1 MKPLDWN
8 LLRAFHAT
16 ATLGSLSAAA
26 RRLALTQ
33 PTLSR
38 QILALEADLDVA
50 LFERIGRKLF
60 LTSTG
65 SVLLEHTRLMGE
77 AAEAVSLSA
86 VGDAQALGGRVSI
99 SATDTYSAYVLP
111 DILARIRLEAPQLTV
126 MVLASND
133 LSDLHRREADI
144 AIRHVAPDRDGLLG
158 QRLPDTEAHFYASN
172 EWVRQNGIPADGAA
186 LARSGL
192 IGMEDIDQFA
202 AYMSAIGVPMV
213 ASDFRLLSN
222 SGIAVWQMVQNGLG
236 IAAMLRE
243 VADRTPEVTRLP
255 LDLPPIVVPV
265 WLVTHRGLASS
276 PRIRLVQKIL
286 SEELA
291 HTIQPRSSAL

>member
-16 ATLGSLSAAA
+16 AALGSLSAAA
-26 RRLALTQ
+26 RRLGLTQ

-38 QILALEADLDVA
+38 QIIALEADLDVA

-60 LTSTG
+60 LTATG
-65 SVLLEHTRLMGE
+65 SVLLEHTKLMGE
-77 AAEAVSLSA
+77 AAEAVSLS
-86 VGDAQALGGRVSI
+86 VIGDVQALSGRVSI

-111 DILARIRLEAPQLTV
+111 DILSRIRLEAPQLTV

-144 AIRHVAPDRDGLLG
+144 AIRHVAPDREGLIG

-172 EWVRQNGIPADGAA
+172 EWIKRNGIPRDGTA

-192 IGMEDIDQFA
+192 IGMDDIDQFA
-202 AYMSAIGVPMV
+202 AYMSGIGVPMV

-236 IAAMLRE
+236 VAAMLRE
-243 VADRTPEVTRLP
+243 VADRTPDVLRIP
-255 LDLPPIVVPV
+255 LDLPPISVPV

-286 SEELA
+286 SEELTNVLHRA
-291 HTIQPRSSAL
+291 VE

>member
-26 RRLALTQ
+26 RRLGLTQ

-60 LTSTG
+60 LTATG
-65 SVLLEHTRLMGE
+65 SVLLEHTKLMGE
-77 AAEAVSLSA
+77 GAEAVFLSA
-86 VGDAQALGGRVSI
+86 IGDVQALSGRVSI

-111 DILARIRLEAPQLTV
+111 NILARIRLEAPQLTIA
-126 MVLASND
+126 VLASND

-144 AIRHVAPDRDGLLG
+144 AIRHVAPDREGLIG
-158 QRLPDTEAHFYASN
+158 QRLPDTEAYFYASN
-172 EWVRQNGIPADGAA
+172 EWIKQNGMPSDGTA
-186 LARSGL
+186 LARLGL
-192 IGMEDIDQFA
+192 IGMDDIDQFA
-202 AYMSAIGVPMV
+202 AHMSGIGVPME
-213 ASDFRLLSN
+213 ASDFRLVSN

-236 IAAMLRE
+236 VAVMLRE
-243 VADRTPEVTRLP
+243 VADRTPDVTRLP
-255 LDLPPIVVPV
+255 LDLPPISVPV
-265 WLVTHRGLASS
+265 WLVTHRGLAAS

-286 SEELA
+286 SEELT
-291 HTIQPRSSAL
+291 HVINRTVE

>member
-16 ATLGSLSAAA
+16 ATSGSLSAAA
-26 RRLALTQ
+26 RKLGLTQ

-38 QILALEADLDVA
+38 QIIALEADLNVA

-60 LTSTG
+60 LTATG
-65 SVLLEHTRLMGE
+65 SVLLEHTKLMGE

-86 VGDAQALGGRVSI
+86 IGDVQALSGRVSI

-111 DILARIRLEAPQLTV
+111 DILSRIRLEAPQLTV

-144 AIRHVAPDRDGLLG
+144 AIRHVAPDRDGLIG

-172 EWVRQNGIPADGAA
+172 GWIKQNGIPRDGTA

-192 IGMEDIDQFA
+192 IGMDDIDQFA
-202 AYMSAIGVPMV
+202 AYMSGIGVPMV

-222 SGIAVWQMVQNGLG
+222 SGIAVWQMLQNGLG
-236 IAAMLRE
+236 VAAMLRE
-243 VADRTPEVTRLP
+243 VADRTPGVTRLP
-255 LDLPPIVVPV
+255 LDLLTISVPV
-265 WLVTHRGLASS
+265 WLVTHRGLAAS

-286 SEELA
+286 GEELTKTLHRA
-291 HTIQPRSSAL
+291 VE

>member
-26 RRLALTQ
+26 RRLGLTQ

-60 LTSTG
+60 LTATG
-65 SVLLEHTRLMGE
+65 GVLLEHTKLMGE
-77 AAEAVSLSA
+77 GAEAVFLSA
-86 VGDAQALGGRVSI
+86 IGDVQALSGRVSI

-111 DILARIRLEAPQLTV
+111 NILARIRLEAPQLTV
-126 MVLASND
+126 AVLASND

-144 AIRHVAPDRDGLLG
+144 AIRHVAPDRDGLIG
-158 QRLPDTEAHFYASN
+158 QRLPDTEAYFYASN
-172 EWVRQNGIPADGAA
+172 EWIKQNGMPSDGTA
-186 LARSGL
+186 LARLGL
-192 IGMEDIDQFA
+192 IGMDDIDQFA
-202 AYMSAIGVPMV
+202 AHMSGIGVPME
-213 ASDFRLLSN
+213 ASDFRLVSN

-236 IAAMLRE
+236 VAVMLRE
-243 VADRTPEVTRLP
+243 VADRTPDVTRLP
-255 LDLPPIVVPV
+255 LDLPPISVPV
-265 WLVTHRGLASS
+265 WLVTHRGLAAS

-286 SEELA
+286 SEELT
-291 HTIQPRSSAL
+291 HVINRTVE

>member
-26 RRLALTQ
+26 RRLGLTQ

-38 QILALEADLDVA
+38 QIIALEADLDVA

-60 LTSTG
+60 LTATG
-65 SVLLEHTRLMGE
+65 SVLLEHTKLMGE
-77 AAEAVSLSA
+77 AAEAVSLS
-86 VGDAQALGGRVSI
+86 VIGEVQALTGRVSI

-126 MVLASND
+126 TVLASND
-133 LSDLHRREADI
+133 LSNLHQREADI
-144 AIRHVAPDRDGLLG
+144 AIRHVSPDRDGLIG

-172 EWVRQNGIPADGAA
+172 EWIKQNGIPGDGTA

-192 IGMEDIDQFA
+192 IGMDDIDQFA
-202 AYMSAIGVPMV
+202 AYMSGIGVPMV

-222 SGIAVWQMVQNGLG
+222 SGIAVWQMVKNGLG
-236 IAAMLRE
+236 VAAMLRE
-243 VADRTPEVTRLP
+243 VADRTPDVLRLP
-255 LDLPPIVVPV
+255 LDLPPISVPV
-265 WLVTHRGLASS
+265 WLVTHRGLAAS

-286 SEELA
+286 GEEL
-291 HTIQPRSSAL
+291 TNALNRAVE

>member
-16 ATLGSLSAAA
+16 ATSGSLSAAA
-26 RRLALTQ
+26 RKLGLTQ

-38 QILALEADLDVA
+38 QIIALEADLNVA

-60 LTSTG
+60 LTATG
-65 SVLLEHTRLMGE
+65 SVLLEHTKLMGE
-77 AAEAVSLSA
+77 EAEAVSLSA
-86 VGDAQALGGRVSI
+86 NGDVQALSGRVSI

-111 DILARIRLEAPQLTV
+111 DILSRIRLEAPQLTV

-144 AIRHVAPDRDGLLG
+144 AIRHMAPDRDGLIG

-172 EWVRQNGIPADGAA
+172 GWIKQNGIPRDGTA

-192 IGMEDIDQFA
+192 IGMDDIDQFA
-202 AYMSAIGVPMV
+202 AYMSGIGVPMV

-236 IAAMLRE
+236 VAAMLRE
-243 VADRTPEVTRLP
+243 VADRTPGVTRLP
-255 LDLPPIVVPV
+255 LDLLTISVPV
-265 WLVTHRGLASS
+265 WLVTHRGLAAS

-286 SEELA
+286 GEEL
-291 HTIQPRSSAL
+291 TKALHRAVE

>member
-16 ATLGSLSAAA
+16 ATSGSLSAAA
-26 RRLALTQ
+26 RKLGLTQ

-38 QILALEADLDVA
+38 QIIALEADLNVA

-60 LTSTG
+60 LTATG
-65 SVLLEHTRLMGE
+65 SVLLDHTKLMGE

-86 VGDAQALGGRVSI
+86 IGDVQALSGRVSI

-111 DILARIRLEAPQLTV
+111 DILSRIRLEAPQLTV

-144 AIRHVAPDRDGLLG
+144 AIRHVAPDRDGLIG

-172 EWVRQNGIPADGAA
+172 GWIKQNGIPRDGTA

-192 IGMEDIDQFA
+192 IGMDDIDQFA
-202 AYMSAIGVPMV
+202 AYMSGIGVPMV

-236 IAAMLRE
+236 VAAMLRE
-243 VADRTPEVTRLP
+243 VADRTPGVTRLP
-255 LDLPPIVVPV
+255 LDLLTISVPV
-265 WLVTHRGLASS
+265 WLVTHRGLAAS

-286 SEELA
+286 REEL
-291 HTIQPRSSAL
+291 TKALHRAVE

>member
-26 RRLALTQ
+26 RRLGLTQ

-38 QILALEADLDVA
+38 QILALEADLNVA
-50 LFERIGRKLF
+50 LFERIGRRLF
-60 LTSTG
+60 LTPTG
-65 SVLLEHTRLMGE
+65 SVLLEHTKLMGE
-77 AAEAVSLSA
+77 GAEAASLS
-86 VGDAQALGGRVSI
+86 VIGDVQALSGRVSI
-99 SATDTYSAYVLP
+99 SATDTYSAYILP
-111 DILARIRLEAPQLTV
+111 DIIARMRLEAPQLTV

-144 AIRHVAPDRDGLLG
+144 AIRHVAPNRDGLIG
-158 QRLPDTEAHFYASN
+158 QRLPDTQAHFYASN
-172 EWVRQNGIPADGAA
+172 AWVEQNGVPQDGTA
-186 LARSGL
+186 LARCGL
-192 IGMEDIDQFA
+192 IGMDDLEQYA
-202 AYMSAIGVPMV
+202 LYMSGIGVPMT
-213 ASDFRLLSN
+213 ASDTRLVSN

-236 IAAMLRE
+236 VAPMLRE
-243 VADRTPEVTRLP
+243 VADRTTGVTRLP
-255 LDLPPIVVPV
+255 LDLPPISVPV
-265 WLVTHRGLASS
+265 WLVTHRGLSAS

-291 HTIQPRSSAL
+291 QMINCALG

>member
-16 ATLGSLSAAA
+16 ATSGSLSAAA
-26 RRLALTQ
+26 RKLGPTQ

-38 QILALEADLDVA
+38 QIIALEADLNVA

-60 LTSTG
+60 LTATG
-65 SVLLEHTRLMGE
+65 SVLLEHTKLMGE

-86 VGDAQALGGRVSI
+86 IGDVQALSGRVSI

-111 DILARIRLEAPQLTV
+111 DILSRIRLEAPQLTV

-144 AIRHVAPDRDGLLG
+144 AIRHVAPDRDGLIG

-172 EWVRQNGIPADGAA
+172 GWIKQNGIPRDGTA

-192 IGMEDIDQFA
+192 IGMDDIDQFA
-202 AYMSAIGVPMV
+202 AYMSGIGVPMV

-236 IAAMLRE
+236 VAAMLRE
-243 VADRTPEVTRLP
+243 VADRTPGVTRLP
-255 LDLPPIVVPV
+255 LDLLTISVPV
-265 WLVTHRGLASS
+265 WLVTHRGLAAS

-286 SEELA
+286 GEELTKTLHRA
-291 HTIQPRSSAL
+291 VE

>member
-26 RRLALTQ
+26 RRLGLTQ

-60 LTSTG
+60 LTATG
-65 SVLLEHTRLMGE
+65 GVLLEHTKLMGE
-77 AAEAVSLSA
+77 GAEAVFLSA
-86 VGDAQALGGRVSI
+86 IGDVQALSGRVSI

-111 DILARIRLEAPQLTV
+111 NILARIRLEAPQLTV
-126 MVLASND
+126 AVLASND

-144 AIRHVAPDRDGLLG
+144 AIRHVAPDRDGLIG
-158 QRLPDTEAHFYASN
+158 QRLPDTEAYFYASN
-172 EWVRQNGIPADGAA
+172 EWIKQNGMPSDGTA
-186 LARSGL
+186 LARLGL
-192 IGMEDIDQFA
+192 IGMDDIDQFA
-202 AYMSAIGVPMV
+202 AYMSGIGVPME
-213 ASDFRLLSN
+213 ASDFRLVSN

-236 IAAMLRE
+236 VAVMLRE
-243 VADRTPEVTRLP
+243 VADRTPDVTRLP
-255 LDLPPIVVPV
+255 LDLPPISVPV
-265 WLVTHRGLASS
+265 WLVTHRGLAAS

-291 HTIQPRSSAL
+291 HVINRTVK

>member
-16 ATLGSLSAAA
+16 ATSGSLSAAA
-26 RRLALTQ
+26 RKLGLTQ

-38 QILALEADLDVA
+38 QIIALEADLNVA

-60 LTSTG
+60 LTATG
-65 SVLLEHTRLMGE
+65 SVLLEHTKLMGE

-86 VGDAQALGGRVSI
+86 NGDVQALSGRVSI

-111 DILARIRLEAPQLTV
+111 DILSRIRLEAPQLTV

-144 AIRHVAPDRDGLLG
+144 AIRHMAPDRDGLIG

-172 EWVRQNGIPADGAA
+172 GWIKQNGIPRDGTA

-192 IGMEDIDQFA
+192 IGMDDIDQFA
-202 AYMSAIGVPMV
+202 AYMSGIGVPMV

-236 IAAMLRE
+236 VAAMLRE
-243 VADRTPEVTRLP
+243 VADRTPGVTRLP
-255 LDLPPIVVPV
+255 LDLLTISVPV
-265 WLVTHRGLASS
+265 WLVTHRGLAAS

-286 SEELA
+286 REEL
-291 HTIQPRSSAL
+291 TKALHRAVE

>member
-16 ATLGSLSAAA
+16 ATSGSLSAAA
-26 RRLALTQ
+26 RKLGLTQ

-38 QILALEADLDVA
+38 QIIALEADLNVA

-60 LTSTG
+60 LTATG
-65 SVLLEHTRLMGE
+65 SVLLEHTKLMGE

-86 VGDAQALGGRVSI
+86 IGDVQALSGRVSI

-111 DILARIRLEAPQLTV
+111 DILSRIRLEAPQLTV

-144 AIRHVAPDRDGLLG
+144 AIRHVAPDRDGLIG

-172 EWVRQNGIPADGAA
+172 GWIKQNGIPRDGTA

-192 IGMEDIDQFA
+192 IGMDDIDQFA
-202 AYMSAIGVPMV
+202 AYMSGIGVPMV

-236 IAAMLRE
+236 VAAMLRE
-243 VADRTPEVTRLP
+243 VADRTPGVTRLP
-255 LDLPPIVVPV
+255 LDLLTISVPV
-265 WLVTHRGLASS
+265 WLVTHRGLAAS

-286 SEELA
+286 GEELTKTLHRA
-291 HTIQPRSSAL
+291 VE

>member
-16 ATLGSLSAAA
+16 ATSGSLSAAA
-26 RRLALTQ
+26 RKLGLTQ

-38 QILALEADLDVA
+38 QIIALEADLNVA

-60 LTSTG
+60 LTATG
-65 SVLLEHTRLMGE
+65 SVLLEHTKLMGE

-86 VGDAQALGGRVSI
+86 IGDVQALSGRVSI

-111 DILARIRLEAPQLTV
+111 DILSRIRLEAPQLTV

-144 AIRHVAPDRDGLLG
+144 AIRHMAPDRDGLIG

-172 EWVRQNGIPADGAA
+172 GWIKQNGIPRDGTA

-192 IGMEDIDQFA
+192 IGMDDIDQFA
-202 AYMSAIGVPMV
+202 AYMSGIGVPMV

-236 IAAMLRE
+236 VAAMLRE
-243 VADRTPEVTRLP
+243 VADRTPGVTRLP
-255 LDLPPIVVPV
+255 LDLLTISVPV
-265 WLVTHRGLASS
+265 WLVTHRGLAAS

-286 SEELA
+286 GEEL
-291 HTIQPRSSAL
+291 TKALHRAVE

>member
-26 RRLALTQ
+26 RRLGLTQ

-38 QILALEADLDVA
+38 QIIALEADLDVA

-60 LTSTG
+60 LTATG
-65 SVLLEHTRLMGE
+65 SVLLEHTKLMGE
-77 AAEAVSLSA
+77 AAEAVSLS
-86 VGDAQALGGRVSI
+86 VIGDVQALTGRVSI

-133 LSDLHRREADI
+133 LSNLHQREADI
-144 AIRHVAPDRDGLLG
+144 AIRHLAPDRDGLIG

-172 EWVRQNGIPADGAA
+172 EWIKQNGIPGDGTA

-192 IGMEDIDQFA
+192 IGMDDIDQFA
-202 AYMSAIGVPMV
+202 AYMSGIGVPMV

-236 IAAMLRE
+236 VAAMLRE
-243 VADRTPEVTRLP
+243 VADRTPDVLRLP
-255 LDLPPIVVPV
+255 LDLPPISVPV
-265 WLVTHRGLASS
+265 WLVTHRGLAAS

-286 SEELA
+286 GEEL
-291 HTIQPRSSAL
+291 TNALNRAVA

>member
-26 RRLALTQ
+26 RRLGLTQ

-38 QILALEADLDVA
+38 QIIALEADLDVA

-60 LTSTG
+60 LTATG
-65 SVLLEHTRLMGE
+65 SVLLEHTKLMGE
-77 AAEAVSLSA
+77 AAEAVSLS
-86 VGDAQALGGRVSI
+86 VIGDVQALTGRVSI

-133 LSDLHRREADI
+133 LSNLHQREADI
-144 AIRHVAPDRDGLLG
+144 AIRHLAPDRDGLIG

-172 EWVRQNGIPADGAA
+172 EWIKQNGVPGDGTA

-192 IGMEDIDQFA
+192 IGMDDIDQFA
-202 AYMSAIGVPMV
+202 AYMSGIGVPMV

-236 IAAMLRE
+236 VAAMLRE
-243 VADRTPEVTRLP
+243 VADRTPDVLRLP
-255 LDLPPIVVPV
+255 LDLPPISVPV
-265 WLVTHRGLASS
+265 WLVTHRGLAAS

-286 SEELA
+286 GEEL
-291 HTIQPRSSAL
+291 TNALNRAVE

>member
-26 RRLALTQ
+26 RRLGLTQ

-38 QILALEADLDVA
+38 QIIALEADLDVA

-60 LTSTG
+60 LTATG
-65 SVLLEHTRLMGE
+65 SVLLEHTKLMGE
-77 AAEAVSLSA
+77 AAEAVSLS
-86 VGDAQALGGRVSI
+86 VIGDVQALTGRVSI

-133 LSDLHRREADI
+133 LSNLHQREADI
-144 AIRHVAPDRDGLLG
+144 AIRHVAPDRDGLIG

-172 EWVRQNGIPADGAA
+172 EWIKQNGIPGDGTA

-192 IGMEDIDQFA
+192 IGMDDIDQFA
-202 AYMSAIGVPMV
+202 AYMSGIGVPMV

-236 IAAMLRE
+236 VAAMLRE
-243 VADRTPEVTRLP
+243 VADRTPDVLRLP
-255 LDLPPIVVPV
+255 LDLPPISVPV
-265 WLVTHRGLASS
+265 WLVTHRGLAAS

-286 SEELA
+286 GEEL
-291 HTIQPRSSAL
+291 TNALNRAVE

>member
-26 RRLALTQ
+26 RRLGLTQ

-50 LFERIGRKLF
+50 LFERVGRKLF
-60 LTSTG
+60 LTPTG
-65 SVLLEHTRLMGE
+65 GELLKHTALMGE
-77 AAEAVSLSA
+77 AAEAVSLS
-86 VGDAQALGGRVSI
+86 VMGDVQALSGRVSI

-111 DILARIRLEAPQLTV
+111 NILARIRLEAPQLTV

-144 AIRHVAPDRDGLLG
+144 AIRHVAPDRDGLIG
-158 QRLPDTEAHFYASN
+158 QRLPDTQAHFYASN
-172 EWVRQNGIPADGAA
+172 EWVGQNGMPHDGTA
-186 LARSGL
+186 LARCGL
-192 IGMEDIDQFA
+192 IGMEDVDQFV
-202 AYMSAIGVPMV
+202 AYMSGIGVPLT

-236 IAAMLRE
+236 VAAMLRE
-243 VADRTPEVTRLP
+243 VADRTPDVMRLT
-255 LDLPPIVVPV
+255 LDLPPISVPV

-286 SEELA
+286 SEELSNVIDGA
-291 HTIQPRSSAL
+291 VG

>member
-26 RRLALTQ
+26 RRLGLTQ

-38 QILALEADLDVA
+38 QIIALEADLDVA

-60 LTSTG
+60 LTATG
-65 SVLLEHTRLMGE
+65 SVLLEHTKLMGE
-77 AAEAVSLSA
+77 AAGAVSLS
-86 VGDAQALGGRVSI
+86 VIGDVQALTGRVSI

-133 LSDLHRREADI
+133 LSNLHQREADI
-144 AIRHVAPDRDGLLG
+144 AIRHVAPDRDGLIG
-158 QRLPDTEAHFYASN
+158 QKLPDTEAHFYASN
-172 EWVRQNGIPADGAA
+172 EWIKQNGIPGDGTA

-192 IGMEDIDQFA
+192 IGMDDIDQFA
-202 AYMSAIGVPMV
+202 AYMSGIGVPMV

-236 IAAMLRE
+236 VAAMLRE
-243 VADRTPEVTRLP
+243 VADRTPDVLRLP
-255 LDLPPIVVPV
+255 LDLPPISVPV
-265 WLVTHRGLASS
+265 WLVTHRGLAAS

-286 SEELA
+286 GEEL
-291 HTIQPRSSAL
+291 TNALNRAVE

>member
-26 RRLALTQ
+26 RRLGLTQ

-60 LTSTG
+60 LTATG
-65 SVLLEHTRLMGE
+65 SVLLEHTKLMGE
-77 AAEAVSLSA
+77 GAEAVFLSA
-86 VGDAQALGGRVSI
+86 IGDVQALSGRVSI

-111 DILARIRLEAPQLTV
+111 NILARIRLEAPQLTV
-126 MVLASND
+126 AVLASND

-144 AIRHVAPDRDGLLG
+144 AIRHVAPDRDGLIG
-158 QRLPDTEAHFYASN
+158 QRLPDTEAYFYASN
-172 EWVRQNGIPADGAA
+172 EWIKQNGMPSDGTA
-186 LARSGL
+186 LARLGL
-192 IGMEDIDQFA
+192 IGMDDIDQFA
-202 AYMSAIGVPMV
+202 AYMSGIGVPME
-213 ASDFRLLSN
+213 ASDFRLVSN

-236 IAAMLRE
+236 VAVMLRE
-243 VADRTPEVTRLP
+243 VADRTPDVTRLP
-255 LDLPPIVVPV
+255 LDLPPISVPV
-265 WLVTHRGLASS
+265 WLVTHRGLAAS

-291 HTIQPRSSAL
+291 HVINRTVK

>member
-1 MKPLDWN
+1 MKSLDWN

-26 RRLALTQ
+26 RRLSLTQ

-38 QILALEADLDVA
+38 QILALEADLGVA
-50 LFERIGRKLF
+50 LFDRIGRKLF
-60 LTSTG
+60 LTDTG
-65 SVLLEHTRLMGE
+65 KLLLEQARPMAE
-77 AAEAVSLSA
+77 AAEAVALSA
-86 VGDAQALGGRVSI
+86 VGDAQELRGRVSI
-99 SATDTYSAYVLP
+99 STTDTYSAYMMP
-111 DILARIRLEAPQLTV
+111 DILARIRREAPQLAV

-158 QRLPDTEAHFYASN
+158 QRLPDTQAHFYASTA
-172 EWVRQNGIPADGAA
+172 WVRDNGLPQDATA
-186 LARSGL
+186 LARAGL

-202 AYMSAIGVPMV
+202 AYMGGIGVPIL
-213 ASDFRLLSN
+213 ASDLRLLSN
-222 SGIAVWQMVQNGLG
+222 SAIAVWQMVQKGLG

-243 VADRTPEVTRLP
+243 VADRTPGVMRLP

-265 WLVTHRGLASS
+265 WLVTHRGLVSS
-276 PRIRLVQKIL
+276 PRIRLVQRIL
-286 SEELA
+286 SEELG
-291 HTIQPRSSAL
+291 QVLQRG